1 MLKKSVNKT
10 EGPVNARYRK
20 KQLIRSDRYREQR
33 DLLWALLDDE
43 KVYSITETD
52 EIINQFMK
60 GKVKVC

>member
-10 EGPVNARYRK
+10 EGPVIARYRK
-20 KQLIRSDRYREQR
+20 DKLIRSDRYREQR

-43 KVYSITETD
+43 KVYSITETN